1 MLVSMGRRLA
11 PPVLLAALVLAGC
24 GGSSSNGE
32 AKKTAAQVVADAKK
46 AALGASSVHV
56 TGAGSDNGR
65 PLKLDLTIG
74 RKTAKGHL
82 QESGASFD
90 VIRVGDTV
98 YVRGDDA
105 FLKKFG
111 GTAAAT
117 LFHGRWLKG
126 PITDSQLGALAP
138 LTDLQQF
145 FGGVLGQH
153 GVVENKGETTRK
165 GAKVVEIRDT
175 TQGGSLFVAATG
187 DPYPVALA
195 GGGQQGDV
203 EFADWNADA
212 EIAAPPNAVDLGALG
227 K

>member
-1 MLVSMGRRLA
+1 MGRRFALLA
-11 PPVLLAALVLAGC
+11 LAALAVAGC
-24 GGSSSNGE
+24 GGGSSSNGE

-46 AALGASSVHV
+46 AALAARSVHV
-56 TGAGSDNGR
+56 TGAGSDNGQ

-74 RKTAKGHL
+74 KNGAKGHL

-117 LFHGRWLKG
+117 LFHNRWLKG
-126 PITDSQLGALAP
+126 PITDTQLGALAP
-138 LTDLQQF
+138 LTDLEQF
-145 FGGVLGQH
+145 FAGVLDQH
-153 GVVENKGETTRK
+153 GVVQNKGETTRK

-203 EFADWNADA
+203 EFTDWNADA
-212 EIAAPPNAVDLGALG
+212 EIAAPAGAVDLSSLSG

>member
-1 MLVSMGRRLA
+1 MARRLA
-11 PPVLLAALVLAGC
+11 PPVLLVALVLAGC

-32 AKKTAAQVVADAKK
+32 GKKSAAQVVADAKQ
-46 AALGASSVHV
+46 AALAATSVHV
-56 TGAGSDNGR
+56 TGAGTDNGR

-74 RKTAKGHL
+74 RNGAKGHL
-82 QESGASFD
+82 VESGASFD

-126 PITDSQLGALAP
+126 PISDAQLGALAP
-138 LTDLQQF
+138 LTDLERF
-145 FGGVLGQH
+145 FAGVLDQH
-153 GVVENKGETTRK
+153 GVLQNKGETTRNGTK
-165 GAKVVEIRDT
+165 AVEIRDT

-187 DPYPVALA
+187 DPYPIALA

-203 EFADWNADA
+203 QFADWNADA
-212 EIAAPPNAVDLGALG
+212 EIAAPKDAVDLRALG